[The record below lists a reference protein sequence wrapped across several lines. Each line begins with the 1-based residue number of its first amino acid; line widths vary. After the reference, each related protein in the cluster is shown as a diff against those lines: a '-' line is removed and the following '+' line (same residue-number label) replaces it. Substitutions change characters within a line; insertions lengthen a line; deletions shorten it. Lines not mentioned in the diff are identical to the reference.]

1 MIKKSIVTFF
11 CLVGAHNLGA
21 ETSQANQKREPELN
35 QIEALQRSLSER
47 AEFLRSKAEERS
59 TVHLRMNSV
68 DARRESL
75 RDDASRDSLRDD
87 AREAQLERG
96 GAALWKDDQAPTHKS
111 TSMRYGNFRGYLD
124 DFKALFKKSFPYHML
139 NLSAGWSN
147 FSEAEKKDVLT
158 TLAKQIESETDW
170 VQTNTITYE
179 YANNAD
185 GKEIIHM
192 MQDMDELAK
201 LVKKEAKGPSKNK
214 IPTITM
220 RQDKNTYRIKLEVY
234 AADLSG
240 KNTNIP
246 YTFTIILTP
255 APGLQ
260 STVLAL
266 LR

>member
-1 MIKKSIVTFF
+1 MKKSIVTFF
-11 CLVGAHNLGA
+11 CLVGVHNLAA
-21 ETSQANQKREPELN
+21 ETSQEYQTRKIELN

-59 TVHLRMNSV
+59 TVHLRINSV
-68 DARRESL
+68 DARR
-75 RDDASRDSLRDD
+75 DTLRDD
-87 AREAQLERG
+87 AREVQPERG
-96 GAALWKDDQAPTHKS
+96 GAALWKDDQAPTHKL
-111 TSMRYGNFRGYLD
+111 TSMRYGNFRGYID
-124 DFKALFKKSFPYHML
+124 DFKILFQKGFPRDIV
-139 NLSAGWSN
+139 NLSVGWSN

-179 YANNAD
+179 YANNED

-214 IPTITM
+214 IPTISM

-266 LR
+266 LG